1 MTTWRFGVL
10 EGGDVVQWTLL
21 AKAPENRRV
30 RGVPAAA
37 HAPGPQ
43 PQEAV
48 IGTLVG
54 MKFTMLP
61 HVWKET
67 IDQLTEHGH
76 EYVPY
81 EGHVPEGTE
90 FIVFNGTAA
99 DFPEELPESVGFVHT
114 HFAGVDSL
122 VKAGYLTPGKLRW
135 SNAQG
140 LYADTVAES
149 TLGLLLGVTQML
161 KTAITTASWDAAEEM
176 HENKVWL
183 FNSKVAVVG
192 AGGIGSAIVPLLKA
206 FGATVQAVTHSGR
219 EIEGADES
227 LAMGEF
233 NWGEPDIIIT
243 VTPLTKETHHM
254 VNAETLKKMKDTA
267 IVINVGRGPLVDTD
281 ALTEALTSG
290 TIAAAGLDVLEPEPL
305 PADHPLWKL
314 NNCLIT
320 PHVANTNPVIR
331 HRTGL
336 AAAASAEAFE
346 RGERMPTEV
355 DPQRGY

>member
-1 MTTWRFGVL
+1 MTNWRFGVL

-192 AGGIGSAIVPLLKA
+192 AGGIGSAIVPLLKE

-254 VNAETLKKMKDTA
+254 VNADVLRAMKPNA
-267 IVINVGRGPLVDTD
+267 VVVNVGRGPLVDT
-281 ALTEALTSG
+281 EALTQALQEG
-290 TIAAAGLDVLEPEPL
+290 TIAGAGLDVTDPEPL
-305 PADHPLWKL
+305 PEDHPLWQMDR
-314 NNCLIT
+314 CLIT
-320 PHVANTNPVIR
+320 PHTANIPRYMQARVGELTRRNW
-331 HRTGL
+331 
-336 AAAASAEAFE
+336 EALQE
-346 RGERMPTEV
+346 GRPMPTQIDVEE
-355 DPQRGY
+355 GY